1 MRRPISEIRLPIQTT
16 EYTCGP
22 AALLSYAVF
31 MEKSG
36 GWNEKSL
43 SRRLGTIPI
52 EGTKLK
58 ILGEFAISEFGARS
72 FGENSWDETSS
83 MIAVITEKNRFGED
97 FSHAVFVLGKSMDD
111 DFVWWDPYH
120 ATIKRAGMEQ
130 FRWHTL
136 DFEYRKWSINFPET
150 ISVEDIELLLSEKEE

>member
-1 MRRPISEIRLPIQTT
+1 MRRLISEIRFPIQTT

-22 AALLSYAVF
+22 AALLSYAVC

-36 GWNEKSL
+36 GWDERSL
-43 SRRLGTIPI
+43 SKRLGTLPG

-72 FGENSWDETSS
+72 FGENSWDKPSA

-97 FSHAVFVLGKSMDD
+97 FSHAVFVLGKSMNG

-120 ATIKRAGMEQ
+120 AAIKRAGIEQ
-130 FRWHTL
+130 FRWHTF
-136 DFEYRKWSINFPET
+136 DFEYQKWSINFPET
-150 ISVEDIELLLSEKEE
+150 ISAEDIERLLSEKEE